1 MIILPS
7 TFHTSLGYSTNIPQ
21 KFPLMFSL
29 TRIQVMDIPVSEL
42 VSSAFSTIPICPF
55 LIQRIFSFTC
65 LLSFFTCLQQ
75 IACIFSLLLLS
86 HDMWL

>member
-29 TRIQVMDIPVSEL
+29 TRIQCAIYMYYTQCRALLRKFTVLYM
-42 VSSAFSTIPICPF
+42 SSPPEKPLWRANPP
-55 LIQRIFSFTC
+55 
-65 LLSFFTCLQQ
+65 QQ
-75 IACIFSLLLLS
+75 L
-86 HDMWL
+86 

>member
-29 TRIQVMDIPVSEL
+29 TRIQTCIHAHTHILYNNICTQASIYVDTRCHCRLLMVL
-42 VSSAFSTIPICPF
+42 V
-55 LIQRIFSFTC
+55 LW
-65 LLSFFTCLQQ
+65 
-75 IACIFSLLLLS
+75 
-86 HDMWL
+86 MWL